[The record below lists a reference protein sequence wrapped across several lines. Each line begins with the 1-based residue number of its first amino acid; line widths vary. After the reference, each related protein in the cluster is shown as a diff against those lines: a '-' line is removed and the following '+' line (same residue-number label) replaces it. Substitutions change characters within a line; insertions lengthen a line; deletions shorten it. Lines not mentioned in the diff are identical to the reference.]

1 MKASSK
7 LEWECQI
14 IRSKDGKYFGY
25 SEDDTLEKEWHDD
38 PIKAIVW
45 NLKLDDLSK
54 ISCPEHI
61 SFEDATLVKIKKTVI
76 LEEI

>member
-1 MKASSK
+1 MKANSK

-25 SEDDTLEKEWHDD
+25 SKDNMFEKEWHDD
-38 PIKAIVW
+38 PIKAIAW

-54 ISCPEHI
+54 ISCPEYM
-61 SFEDATLVKIKKTVI
+61 SLEGAKLVKVKKTVI